1 MSEQTLLEVQ
11 NLSLRLRNIRAGG
24 RIVDAVSF
32 GMGRGEIVGIVGESG
47 SGKTMLARSIIGL
60 QPDAIVVE
68 EGDITLKGQSVGA
81 MNPRELRKIRGAE
94 VSMVF
99 QEPMISLNPS
109 MKIGR
114 QLDEPLRVHT
124 DLQPAERVQR
134 CLEIMRQ
141 VGISDPESGLEAYPH
156 QFSGGMR
163 QRIMLASAM
172 LLRPSLLIADEPTT
186 ALDAII
192 QRQVLELMID
202 LTQSQG
208 TALLM
213 ISHDLPMVARYC
225 QRILV
230 MRQGQVVE
238 SGPTADILARPQHD
252 YTRALLQ
259 SMPGRGP
266 KRGFSP
272 DAAPLV
278 AVRDLEVEYK
288 NKSNPFRPRTT
299 KKALKGVSI
308 TIRPGEVLAV
318 VGASGSGK
326 TTLGRTIAGLTEK
339 TAGEVLFRGQSI
351 EKSQSTY
358 AEYRLNCQMIFQDP
372 FGSLNPRM
380 KVGQLVAEALRH
392 EKDLSAKERHTRVID
407 ILAEVGLGEQF
418 LDRFPHELSGGQR
431 QRIAIARA
439 IVRRPEF
446 VVADEAV
453 SALDVTVRAQVLDLL
468 ADLQKRYNFSCLFIS
483 HDLAVVEKLAD
494 RVVVMRDGEIVE
506 QGLRDEVFD
515 NPKTDYTRAL
525 LSAIPMLERTQTGV
539 NMRWRFDQ
547 PETTG
552 LEGQP

>member
-99 QEPMISLNPS
+99 QEPMTSLNPS

>member
-1 MSEQTLLEVQ
+1 MSDQPLLGVH
-11 NLSLRLRNIRAGG
+11 NLSLRLRNTRAGG

-32 GMGRGEIVGIVGESG
+32 EMSRGEIVGIVGESG

-60 QPDAIVVE
+60 QPDAIVVDD
-68 EGDITLKGQSVGA
+68 GDITLKGRSVGA
-81 MNPRELRKIRGAE
+81 MNPRELRQIRGAE

-99 QEPMISLNPS
+99 QEPMTSLNPS

-141 VGISDPESGLEAYPH
+141 VGISDPETGLDAYPH

-172 LLRPSLLIADEPTT
+172 LLQPSLLIADEPTT

-238 SGPTADILARPQHD
+238 SGLTADILARPQHD

-266 KRGFSP
+266 KREFSP
-272 DAAPLV
+272 EAEPLV
-278 AVRDLEVEYK
+278 TVKNLEVEYTS
-288 NKSNPFRPRTT
+288 KSNPFRPRTT
-299 KKALKGVSI
+299 KKALKGVSVA
-308 TIRPGEVLAV
+308 IRPGEVLAV

-339 TAGEVLFRGQSI
+339 TAGEVLFRGKSI

-358 AEYRLNCQMIFQDP
+358 ADYRLNCQMVFQDP

-392 EKDLSAKERHTRVID
+392 DKSLSTKDRPARVVE
-407 ILAEVGLGEQF
+407 ILAEVGLDEKF

-439 IVRRPEF
+439 IVPRPEF

-494 RVVVMRDGEIVE
+494 RVVAMKDGEIVE
-506 QGLRDEVFD
+506 QGRRDDVFD

-525 LSAIPMLERTQTGV
+525 LSAIPMLERTETGV
-539 NMRWRFDQ
+539 NMRWRFEQ
-547 PETTG
+547 PATARPES
-552 LEGQP
+552 QP

>member
-1 MSEQTLLEVQ
+1 
-11 NLSLRLRNIRAGG
+11 
-24 RIVDAVSF
+24 
-32 GMGRGEIVGIVGESG
+32 
-47 SGKTMLARSIIGL
+47 MLARSIIGL

-99 QEPMISLNPS
+99 HEPMTSLNPS

-141 VGISDPESGLEAYPH
+141 VGIADPEGGLEAYPH

-266 KRGFSP
+266 RRGFSP
-272 DAAPLV
+272 DTAPLV
-278 AVRDLEVEYK
+278 AVRDLEVEYTS
-288 NKSNPFRPRTT
+288 KSNPFRPRTT
-299 KKALKGVSI
+299 KKALNGVSI

-326 TTLGRTIAGLTEK
+326 TTLGRTIAGLTAK

-351 EKSQSTY
+351 EKNQSTY

-392 EKDLSAKERHTRVID
+392 EKDLSAKERRTRVTD
-407 ILAEVGLGEQF
+407 ILAEVGLGEKF

-506 QGLRDEVFD
+506 QGLRDDVFD

-547 PETTG
+547 PETIG
-552 LEGQP
+552 KEGQP